1 MWASLALFGPCYTCT
16 QSLVIPGYVG
26 SSSSP
31 WWLSYHLQLLDK
43 FLASPPVLCLSEPS
57 LKPQINGEDAPP
69 CLLATEII
77 SSTDSAPNKLCPL
90 QHQWWSYWFSWHW
103 QSWGKGNG
111 VWAAIDSW
119 FSYPKLGSFNKYVFL
134 SCCMPLV
141 EFQSVKCFVCLLVWL
156 GLVFVSAN
164 WPPFKYFFISSVK
177 HMDLCPQY
185 DKHLYATLQ
194 HVYQL
199 CCPLTTN

>member
-1 MWASLALFGPCYTCT
+1 MQINIFIIFRKVLVIISLNNFYTPFTFYFLSKITITDLLVPLILPHIFARVHRLCWPGMCGHLWPSLVPAIHA

-119 FSYPKLGSFNKYVFL
+119 FSYPKLGSFNK
-134 SCCMPLV
+134 
-141 EFQSVKCFVCLLVWL
+141 
-156 GLVFVSAN
+156 
-164 WPPFKYFFISSVK
+164 
-177 HMDLCPQY
+177 
-185 DKHLYATLQ
+185 
-194 HVYQL
+194 
-199 CCPLTTN
+199 